1 MLNKSRF
8 KLALTLIGLIICS
21 LMLTVSA
28 TETDLS
34 GTGYSSRLISEGTW
48 AIIDPLRTNATRV
61 YAVTEAEIKTCLRIE
76 APYLD
81 IENSTKEKLIQE
93 YLKVWDYESLSYI
106 SVYGNNSS
114 GIGTV
119 KLFTPS
125 SSTGASFANCDRLAK
140 LVPNEGVAANGFPG
154 WYRGIASG
162 QYGLDKKKTVY
173 AGYPIPALPASQQD
187 KTYSPDYQIY
197 NSNGTLKPES
207 MTYTALEALNKL
219 SAVNNGENVY
229 IFFQVGIKP
238 FIKVGEGQYI
248 ATAYTD
254 MDEWGSYSA
263 KDEFSS
269 GGQYVEA
276 LKKYNGL
283 HNPAYTDGSDVRW
296 NNSVLNNWAGANYIK
311 KAILGKYLTPSY
323 PDGAMDTLF
332 VSVIDP
338 YTNLTEKLHLQPNYE
353 QALGVGYQEVKSKT
367 EIPLNTSVKIKDYDS
382 GGTIKTLGDIAG
394 MYALINYPLA
404 NVGYFNYNY
413 NVEGFPAD
421 LRELTTLLIAMDV
434 KNGRNF
440 TSRQEITY
448 TDAISAGFYLLDDD
462 VKYGVAE
469 PMFVDMSVF
478 RGLASDEQEEIGAS
492 TALTRNH
499 FKLQDKTL
507 KGALCIPYYLG
518 SPFINSSDNMSFTK
532 SLKVRVKSAS
542 SPTWMEEFHLS
553 LSSMRFRFY
562 NPTTADEVY
571 APLYGADINESL
583 SHVSGLWGGAHAL
596 NSDNPLVIEFEFETM
611 DVMDLTMK
619 VVAEYNLLDGT
630 KQRELIASIGSVT
643 KSTVYN
649 FGGVQHILKQS
660 VISDVHEAGSS
671 SVVEAIKGYSYRTGY
686 SPVAIIAESPNGSE
700 VTVST
705 YENYISDTGDR
716 DFFHTSSRPYWVNQN
731 GKHIFTFES
740 MADVNTYKNN
750 VGTIVVSY
758 QQDMP
763 STPIVSGDYTIE
775 ENMLTRYYP
784 QLTGGNFNTFTV
796 SKNSYSPASGSRTVS
811 ISETTDT
818 TSMSLPKSYNEVSWD
833 SAKGDSHSYVTN
845 YNYYRWEEYRLQEWE
860 KTEDEKWSDWEDA
873 GTTLWSASSSPTDS
887 DYRKYSYVGSYNSYY
902 DRYDVEKRS
911 KIAAKYEWVDQG
923 DTVEVC
929 SPSGSD
935 RHGDLPTDT
944 SDPGTD
950 KRWKRID
957 YLDFS
962 EIKNYTHTYTF
973 KDTYN
978 NLFDNYE
985 EYGVR
990 SKENMP
996 ELIHNALNTAKFK
1009 TSTSFTDLTMSGI
1022 DTTLLFSRSG
1032 YGDLPT
1038 LANWK
1043 GGGTSFPLNLFPK
1056 ANKPVNVRK
1065 PSGSTTS
1072 YIDLE
1077 TQDNCIR
1084 WKKIYDRGIFSNVF
1098 NLYSFFSVPSLPRQ
1112 NINLAVKTFV
1122 PTSKS
1127 IISTPVYDSS
1137 KSGSTTT
1144 YRITSPTPINFYPEV
1159 PMKYYTTSGSEGT
1172 AYVVGEVRRVL
1183 TPVTVHSISTTA
1195 IHNENLVLN
1204 APYAR
1209 DASAK
1214 ALDQRITG
1222 YDGVLPAG
1230 SAFSLE
1236 SLTPKTF
1243 TLTSYFLRVKALY
1256 RSAWSNPADTSLS
1269 THQAFVNSFM
1279 AAMPTTLKFKLE
1291 GQRLYNFASQFNFN
1305 AVIKKTKSAPTTSV
1319 YNVNYI
1325 NSLTTS
1331 PVVPATI
1338 LDQMELSGSNSRL
1351 LNALQKNSG
1360 EGGWYNEQTTD
1371 TLEIVRYVSTVTLT
1385 KPFASGILPFDI
1397 GPDTSKYTDQFAEG
1411 YRAEFYY
1418 DIVPAQTFT
1427 IMGKPFGIGMTV
1439 DDTGFYRRF
1448 IISDTTTSDY

>member
-1 MLNKSRF
+1 
-8 KLALTLIGLIICS
+8 
-21 LMLTVSA
+21 MLTVSA

-48 AIIDPLRTNATRV
+48 AVIDPLRTNATRV
-61 YAVTEAEIKTCLRIE
+61 YAVTEDDMKNCLRIE

-106 SVYGNNSS
+106 SVYENNSS

-125 SSTGASFANCDRLAK
+125 SSTGTSFANCDRLAK

-162 QYGLDKKKTVY
+162 QYGLDKIKTVY
-173 AGYPIPALPASQQD
+173 AGYTIPALPASQQN

-219 SAVNNGENVY
+219 NAVNNGENVY

-283 HNPAYTDGSDVRW
+283 HNSAYTDGTDVRW
-296 NNSVLNNWAGANYIK
+296 NNAVLNNWLGANYIK

-332 VSVIDP
+332 VSYTDP
-338 YTNLTEKLHLQPNYE
+338 YTHNTEKLHLQTDYE

-367 EIPLNTSVKIKDYDS
+367 EIPLNTSVRIKDYDS
-382 GGTIKTLGDIAG
+382 GATIKTFGDIAG
-394 MYALINYPLA
+394 MYALVNYPLA

-434 KNGRNF
+434 KNGRSF

-448 TDAISAGFYLLDDD
+448 TDALTAGFYLLDDD

-469 PMFVDMSVF
+469 PMFVDMTAF
-478 RGLASDEQEEIGAS
+478 RSLPSDKQEEIGAS

-499 FKLQDKTL
+499 FKLENRTL

-532 SLKVRVKSAS
+532 TLKVRVKSAS
-542 SPTWMEEFHLS
+542 SPTWMGEFHLS
-553 LSSMRFRFY
+553 LTSMRFRFY

-571 APLYGADINESL
+571 APLYGANINENL
-583 SHVSGLWGGAHAL
+583 SHIFNLWSGAHAL

-630 KQRELIASIGSVT
+630 KQREPIASIGSVT
-643 KSTVYN
+643 KSTLYN
-649 FGGVQHILKQS
+649 FGGIEHVLKQS
-660 VISDVHEAGSS
+660 VISDTHESGSN
-671 SVVEAIKGYSYRTGY
+671 SVVGAIKGYSYRTGY

-740 MADVNTYKNN
+740 MSEVNNYRNN

-796 SKNSYSPASGSRTVS
+796 SKNSYSPTSGSRTAS

-818 TSMSLPKSYNEVSWD
+818 TSMNLPKSYNGVSWD
-833 SAKGDSHSYVTN
+833 SSKGDSHSYITN
-845 YNYYRWEEYRLQEWE
+845 SDDYTWREYELQAWEVIEAEHLTEKKSIGTITCSRITGPPPDSIYR
-860 KTEDEKWSDWEDA
+860 
-873 GTTLWSASSSPTDS
+873 
-887 DYRKYSYVGSYNSYY
+887 SYVHVKDLSETLAEYEVFTCSRIP
-902 DRYDVEKRS
+902 D
-911 KIAAKYEWVDQG
+911 KYGWVDQG
-923 DTVEVC
+923 EYVETC

-935 RHGDLPTDT
+935 RYGDLPTST
-944 SDPGTD
+944 PYAGTD
-950 KRWKRID
+950 KRWDCID
-957 YLDFS
+957 DLDFL
-962 EIKNYTHTYTF
+962 EIRDYTHTYTF

-990 SKENMP
+990 STESMP
-996 ELIHNALNTAKFK
+996 ELIHNALNTEKFK
-1009 TSTSFTDLTMSGI
+1009 SSTSFTDLTMSGI

-1038 LANWK
+1038 LASWK
-1043 GGGTSFPLNLFPK
+1043 GSGASFPLNLFPC
-1056 ANKPVNVRK
+1056 NNRPVNVRK

-1072 YIDLE
+1072 YIDLV
-1077 TQDNCIR
+1077 TQDNKIR
-1084 WKKIYDRGIFSNVF
+1084 WKRIFDRGLFSNVF
-1098 NLYSFFSVPSLPRQ
+1098 NLYTSFSVPTLPRQ

-1122 PTSKS
+1122 PTTKS
-1127 IISTPVYDSS
+1127 VINTPVYDSS

-1144 YRITSPTPINFYPEV
+1144 YRITSPTPIYFYPEV

-1209 DASAK
+1209 DAKAK
-1214 ALDQRITG
+1214 ALNGRISG
-1222 YDGVLPAG
+1222 YDGVLPSG

-1236 SLTPKTF
+1236 SITPKTF
-1243 TLTSYFLRVKALY
+1243 TLTSYFLRVKAAY
-1256 RSAWSNPADTSLS
+1256 SSAWGNPTDTSLS
-1269 THQAFVNSFM
+1269 MHQAFVNSFM
-1279 AAMPTTLKFKLE
+1279 SAIPTTLKFKLE
-1291 GQRLYNFASQFNFN
+1291 GQMINNFASQFKFN
-1305 AVIKKTKSAPTTSV
+1305 AVIEKTKSAPTTKV
-1319 YNVNYI
+1319 YDVGYI
-1325 NSLTTS
+1325 NDVTTS
-1331 PVVPATI
+1331 PALPATT

-1360 EGGWYNEQTTD
+1360 EGNWYNEQTTG
-1371 TLEIVRYVSTVTLT
+1371 TLEIVRYVTTVTLT

-1397 GPDTSKYTDQFAEG
+1397 GPDTGEFTDQFREG

>member
-1 MLNKSRF
+1 
-8 KLALTLIGLIICS
+8 
-21 LMLTVSA
+21 MLTVSA

-61 YAVTEAEIKTCLRIE
+61 YAVTEAEIKNCLSID
-76 APYLD
+76 APSVDLTN
-81 IENSTKEKLIQE
+81 ITKDRLIKE
-93 YLKVWDYESLSYI
+93 YLQYWDYASLPFI

-125 SSTGASFANCDRLAK
+125 SPTGSSFANCERLSK

-173 AGYPIPALPASQQD
+173 AGYPIPALPASQQN

-283 HNPAYTDGSDVRW
+283 HNSAYTDGTDVRW
-296 NNSVLNNWAGANYIK
+296 NNAVLNNWLGANYIK

-332 VSVIDP
+332 VSVLQPDTGT
-338 YTNLTEKLHLQPNYE
+338 YEKLHLQPNYE

-413 NVEGFPAD
+413 NVEGFPSD

-643 KSTVYN
+643 KSTLYN
-649 FGGVQHILKQS
+649 FGGIEHVLKQS
-660 VISDVHEAGSS
+660 VISDTHESGSN

-716 DFFHTSSRPYWVNQN
+716 DFFHTSARPYWVNQN

-740 MADVNTYKNN
+740 VSEVNNYRNN

-796 SKNSYSPASGSRTVS
+796 SKNSYSPASGSRTAS

-818 TSMSLPKSYNEVSWD
+818 TSMNLPKSYNGVSWD
-833 SAKGDSHSYVTN
+833 SSKGDSHSYVTN
-845 YNYYRWEEYRLQEWE
+845 YNYYTWEEYELQAWE
-860 KTEDEKWSDWEDA
+860 KIEDEKWSDWEYI
-873 GTTLWSASSSPTDS
+873 GTTLWSSSSSPTDS
-887 DYRKYSYVGSYNSYY
+887 DYRRYTYVESYNSYY
-902 DRYDVEKRS
+902 DRYEVETRS
-911 KIAAKYEWVDQG
+911 KIAAKYGWVDQG
-923 DTVEVC
+923 DYVETC

-935 RHGDLPTDT
+935 RHGDLPTST
-944 SDPGTD
+944 PYAGTD
-950 KRWKRID
+950 KRWNRID

-962 EIKNYTHTYTF
+962 EIRDYTHTYTF

-990 SKENMP
+990 STESMP
-996 ELIHNALNTAKFK
+996 ELIHNALNTEKFK
-1009 TSTSFTDLTMSGI
+1009 SSTSFTDLTMSGI

-1038 LANWK
+1038 LASWK
-1043 GGGTSFPLNLFPK
+1043 GSGASFPLNLFPCD
-1056 ANKPVNVRK
+1056 NRPVNVRK

-1072 YIDLE
+1072 YIDLV
-1077 TQDNCIR
+1077 TQDNKIR
-1084 WKKIYDRGIFSNVF
+1084 WKRIFDRGLFSNVF
-1098 NLYSFFSVPSLPRQ
+1098 NLYTSFSVPTLPRQ

-1122 PTSKS
+1122 PTTKS
-1127 IISTPVYDSS
+1127 VISTPVYDSS

-1144 YRITSPTPINFYPEV
+1144 YRITSPTPIYFYPEV

-1172 AYVVGEVRRVL
+1172 AYVVGEVKRVL

-1209 DASAK
+1209 DAKAK
-1214 ALDQRITG
+1214 ALDDRIAG
-1222 YDGVLPAG
+1222 YDGVIPAG
-1230 SAFSLE
+1230 SAFSLN
-1236 SLTPKTF
+1236 SISDKVF
-1243 TLTSYFLRVKALY
+1243 TLTSYFVRVKPQYASLWGNTADNS
-1256 RSAWSNPADTSLS
+1256 RELHRRFVDSFSSAIPRN
-1269 THQAFVNSFM
+1269 
-1279 AAMPTTLKFKLE
+1279 LKFKMNGHILN
-1291 GQRLYNFASQFNFN
+1291 NFASLFKFNSGVN
-1305 AVIKKTKSAPTTSV
+1305 VTQSAESTQT
-1319 YNVNYI
+1319 YTLNFT
-1325 NSLTTS
+1325 NSLAKPAGLSTS
-1331 PVVPATI
+1331 I
-1338 LDQMELSGSNSRL
+1338 LDAMELTGANSRL

-1360 EGGWYNEQTTD
+1360 EGNWYNEQTTEV
-1371 TLEIVRYVSTVTLT
+1371 LEIVRYTSEVRLS
-1385 KPFASGILPFDI
+1385 KPFAAGIIPFDF
-1397 GPDTSKYTDQFAEG
+1397 GPDTGKYTNQFAEG
-1411 YRAEFYY
+1411 YPAEFYY
-1418 DIVPAQTFT
+1418 DIVPAQTFY
-1427 IMGKPFGIGMTV
+1427 IMGKPFSIGMTV
-1439 DDTGFYRRF
+1439 NDTGFYRRF
-1448 IISDTTTSDY
+1448 VIPDTTTSDY